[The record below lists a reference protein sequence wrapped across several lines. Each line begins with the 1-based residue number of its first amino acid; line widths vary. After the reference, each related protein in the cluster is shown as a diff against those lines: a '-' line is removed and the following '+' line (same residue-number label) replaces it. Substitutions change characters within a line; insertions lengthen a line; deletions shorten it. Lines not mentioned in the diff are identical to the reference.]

1 MADEIENLM
10 LEHLKYFQTGQDR
23 MADKQCEENAN

>member
-10 LEHLKYFQTGQDR
+10 LEHLKRFQAVLDR
-23 MADKQCEENAN
+23 VERKLDAT